1 MFLTA
6 RIKDLLLHQAE
17 FRGES
22 EAASHRT
29 HCSQGMTLGQQ
40 SFDAIGNPSCSWA
53 EMKPHKRIGNERFCP
68 FMSFRLRF
76 AISLG
81 LELDV
86 CPLHFL
92 RAMDWAKWLFSLR
105 ASDG

>member
-1 MFLTA
+1 
-6 RIKDLLLHQAE
+6 
-17 FRGES
+17 
-22 EAASHRT
+22 
-29 HCSQGMTLGQQ
+29 MTLGQQ

-53 EMKPHKRIGNERFCP
+53 EMKPQKRIGNERFCP

-92 RAMDWAKWLFSLR
+92 RAMEWAKWLFSL
-105 ASDG
+105 